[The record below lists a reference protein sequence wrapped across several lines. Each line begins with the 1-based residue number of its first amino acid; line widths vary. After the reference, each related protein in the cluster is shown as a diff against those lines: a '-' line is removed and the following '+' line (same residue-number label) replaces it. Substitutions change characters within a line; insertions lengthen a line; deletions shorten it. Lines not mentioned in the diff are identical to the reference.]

1 MSYQLTIEQKPAYLH
16 IIVTGDNSRE
26 TVMQYMEEVMRE
38 CTNRNCGNVLVEER
52 LEGPRLGTFDV
63 FSMVSE
69 GAKRFLGTFHAMAYV
84 DVNGDSSLMQFAEN
98 VAVNRGI
105 PIQIFSNVPDAEKWL
120 LHQTGHRS

>member
-1 MSYQLTIEQKPAYLH
+1 
-16 IIVTGDNSRE
+16 
-26 TVMQYMEEVMRE
+26 MQYMEEVLRE
-38 CTNRNCGNVLVEER
+38 CINRNCGNVLVEER

-84 DVNGDSSLMQFAEN
+84 DVNGDSGLMQFAEN

-120 LHQTGHRS
+120 LHQTRHRS

>member
-1 MSYQLTIEQKPAYLH
+1 VSYQLTIEQKPAYLH

-120 LHQTGHRS
+120 LHQTPHRS

>member
-120 LHQTGHRS
+120 LHQTRHRS

>member
-1 MSYQLTIEQKPAYLH
+1 VSYQLTIEQKPAYLH

-84 DVNGDSSLMQFAEN
+84 DVNGDSGLMQFAEN

-120 LHQTGHRS
+120 LHQTRHRS

>member
-1 MSYQLTIEQKPAYLH
+1 MSYKLTIDQKPAYLH
-16 IIVTGDNSRE
+16 IIVTGHNSKE

-38 CTNRNCGNVLVEER
+38 CTNRNCGSVLVEEG

-63 FSMVSE
+63 FVMMSE
-69 GAKRFLGTFHAMAYV
+69 GAKRFVGTFHAMAYI
-84 DVNGDSSLMQFAEN
+84 DVNGDGGLMQFAEN

-120 LHQTGHRS
+120 LHQARDRS

>member
-1 MSYQLTIEQKPAYLH
+1 VSYQLTIDQKPVYLH

-69 GAKRFLGTFHAMAYV
+69 GAKRFIGTFHAMAYV

-120 LHQTGHRS
+120 LHQTRHRS